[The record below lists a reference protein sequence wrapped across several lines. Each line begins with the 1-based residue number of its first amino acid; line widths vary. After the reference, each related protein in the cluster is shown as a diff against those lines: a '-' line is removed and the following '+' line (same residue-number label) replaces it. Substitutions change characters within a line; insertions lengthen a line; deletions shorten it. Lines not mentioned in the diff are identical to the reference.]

1 MTKNTDSDRIAYP
14 AIPDPLTSSDM
25 VRLFTP
31 SSVEVDTTQPSV
43 QAIRHRCL
51 TSLTRSHQA

>member
-31 SSVEVDTTQPSV
+31 SSVEVDWV
-43 QAIRHRCL
+43 CNV
-51 TSLTRSHQA
+51 TRSEPTRFQVLTLLKVF